1 MVIKMEKLTSVKESR
16 DELLQIQTQ
25 IDQTYRI
32 SHCQFHSNKSLL
44 YVCRTLLDS
53 TTKTDRHAEQVLSS
67 QALSLIKRTTCI
79 RVASHLSFILS
90 RLAFEEQRDDN
101 KLIFDELTAK
111 EADGKLD
118 RDAFFEQVREN

>member
-1 MVIKMEKLTSVKESR
+1 
-16 DELLQIQTQ
+16 
-25 IDQTYRI
+25 
-32 SHCQFHSNKSLL
+32 
-44 YVCRTLLDS
+44 
-53 TTKTDRHAEQVLSS
+53 
-67 QALSLIKRTTCI
+67 
-79 RVASHLSFILS
+79 LS